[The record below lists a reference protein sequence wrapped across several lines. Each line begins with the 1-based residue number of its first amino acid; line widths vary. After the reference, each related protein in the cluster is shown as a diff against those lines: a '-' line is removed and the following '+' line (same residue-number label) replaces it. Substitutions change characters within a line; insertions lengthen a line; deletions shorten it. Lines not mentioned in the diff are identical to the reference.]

1 MKKTLS
7 MILAFV
13 MVATRALTV
22 MPMSAFAA
30 SGTYV
35 GDEAAIAAGMYFR
48 IGELD
53 AENGNVYASTLAD
66 MITAAQAAG
75 DGVVVYLIRD
85 FTNSEQ
91 FSMTATANF
100 KNMTVD
106 GGGHNWTNNFKT
118 NYHNIVGFESFTLKN
133 FGIMDW
139 NSGIIYGTSG
149 NILYKDIVEFS
160 AADRP
165 AASIRYGTLSLT
177 LDNAN
182 LYQDTCE
189 TSSRGPQPCVR
200 LGWDA
205 KIL

>member
-7 MILAFV
+7 MLLAFV
-13 MVATRALTV
+13 MVFTLALTV

-30 SGTYV
+30 SGTYA
-35 GDEAAIAAGMYFR
+35 GDEAAKTAGMYFR

-91 FSMTATANF
+91 FSMNATANF

-106 GGGHNWTNNFKT
+106 GGGHNWTNNFK
-118 NYHNIVGFESFTLKN
+118 NGYHNIGGF
-133 FGIMDW
+133 
-139 NSGIIYGTSG
+139 
-149 NILYKDIVEFS
+149 
-160 AADRP
+160 
-165 AASIRYGTLSLT
+165 
-177 LDNAN
+177 
-182 LYQDTCE
+182 
-189 TSSRGPQPCVR
+189 
-200 LGWDA
+200 
-205 KIL
+205 